1 MSWNQ
6 SICFSK
12 NKLAWS
18 GCGLVWQVGCGRIW
32 SVWICKVL
40 VGLVWVW
47 QVRHGPL
54 GWVRFRSAGAGF
66 GRSGAL
72 RQVELCRGPVDSVGV
87 WQVRYGAA
95 GYIMFRWVRARY
107 VRVWQVWWVGFRWVV
122 AG

>member
-6 SICFSK
+6 SVCFLK

-47 QVRHGPL
+47 QVWSGRFGFVRFW
-54 GWVRFRSAGAGF
+54 WVRLGHDLAG
-66 GRSGAL
+66 
-72 RQVELCRGPVDSVGV
+72 
-87 WQVRYGAA
+87 QVRCGMAKR
-95 GYIMFRWVRARY
+95 G
-107 VRVWQVWWVGFRWVV
+107 
-122 AG
+122 